1 MIINMTVLT
10 KVKILSS
17 FLLVIL
23 LGGILCACGSPA
35 PEVTNEEEL
44 STYQMEIDLLGAK
57 HEASVDSLGKLEAK
71 INLSS
76 ADDEVS
82 LSLNEGTILLD
93 KDEKPL
99 QTIHVAVDPSPPPP
113 PEYAHIIGTVYDLTP
128 QGATFNPPLKFTISY
143 DPAELPQGLRE
154 SDVYIACYED
164 SKWGKVPYKQVDTEK
179 HRVTTQ
185 VSHFARYSILA
196 PRELPKPQPK
206 PSPQPGI
213 TSISLEQALSSGK
226 PTLAEFGSNTCMPC
240 KQMKPILEELAI
252 EYEDKLNVVIVEV
265 YEHRDLASQYQ
276 IMAIPTQI
284 FFDSSGKETTR
295 HIGFWSKEEIITRLK
310 EVGIE

>member
-1 MIINMTVLT
+1 MRINMTVLT
-10 KVKILSS
+10 KVKIWSS

-23 LGGILCACGSPA
+23 LGGMLCACGSPA

-44 STYQMEIDLLGAK
+44 STYQLEIDLLGAK
-57 HEASVDSLGKLEAK
+57 HEASVDSQGKLKAK

-82 LSLNEGTILLD
+82 LSLNEGTMLLD

-113 PEYAHIIGTVYDLTP
+113 PEDAYIVGAVYDLTP

-154 SDVYIACYED
+154 SDVYIASYED
-164 SKWGKVPYKQVDTEK
+164 TKWSKVPYKQVDTEK
-179 HRVTTQ
+179 HTITTQ
-185 VSHFARYSILA
+185 IGYSTRYAVLA
-196 PRELPKPQPK
+196 PRELPKPQTK
-206 PSPQPGI
+206 PSPQPDL
-213 TSISLEQALSSGK
+213 TSIPLEQALSSGK
-226 PTLAEFGSNTCMPC
+226 PTLAEFGSNTCIPC

-265 YEHRDLASQYQ
+265 YEHRDLANQYQ

-295 HIGFWSKEEIITRLK
+295 HMGFWPKEEIITQLK
-310 EVGIE
+310 